1 MGFDASR
8 MGFRGRKSELQ
19 GPGWDLG
26 ATIQCFKG
34 QDAPRMG
41 FDAFRMGFRGQ
52 NSVLWGPGC
61 IQDGI

>member
-1 MGFDASR
+1 MGI
-8 MGFRGRKSELQ
+8 RGQDSVLQ

-41 FDAFRMGFRGQ
+41 FRGQDASRMGFDASRVGFR
-52 NSVLWGPGC
+52 S
-61 IQDGI
+61 QDSML